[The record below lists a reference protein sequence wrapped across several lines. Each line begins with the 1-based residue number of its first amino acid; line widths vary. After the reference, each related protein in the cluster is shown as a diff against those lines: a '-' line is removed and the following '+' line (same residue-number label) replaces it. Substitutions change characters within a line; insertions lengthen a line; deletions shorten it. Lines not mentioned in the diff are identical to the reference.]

1 MKILIVD
8 DSETFRQSVV
18 HLLTLRGHEVLEAA
32 DGLSGVKMARAHLPD
47 VIVSDIVMSQV
58 DGYAM
63 TAVLRQH
70 SATADIPLVLMTGA
84 ADLQGMRKGMTL
96 GADDYIAKPFKM
108 DELIA
113 ILNQRVHRRQAM
125 LKEMDRKLSALGKDI
140 HVGLPA
146 GLQTQLDQ
154 ILQTSRMLA
163 STTPARSA
171 PETAHLAE
179 SIHAAARQ
187 VERLTVNLFLHAQLA
202 LFGTDPEQLKALRQA
217 HFTGAESAVGLQA
230 RLQADAA
237 GRSSDLK
244 LKLAPCTVAMA
255 EPHLA
260 KLVAELVA
268 NAFQFSPLH
277 TPVNVQCL
285 DDGHNFLL
293 TVADQG
299 PGIPAERTTQIL
311 QSETPR
317 MVQSG
322 TGLGLP
328 IVRRLIELHGGKL
341 VINSEPSKGTTIRV
355 SLPASPPP
363 AVPQQSAPEAQL
375 G

>member
-8 DSETFRQSVV
+8 DSAPFRQSVV

-32 DGLSGVKMARAHLPD
+32 DGLSGVKMARTHLPD

-70 SATADIPLVLMTGA
+70 PATADIPLVLMTGV

-96 GADDYIAKPFKM
+96 GADDYVAKPFKM
-108 DELIA
+108 DELVA
-113 ILNQRVHRRQAM
+113 ILNQRVHRRQAL

-140 HVGLPA
+140 HVGLPS
-146 GLQTQLDQ
+146 GLQMQIGQ
-154 ILQTSRMLA
+154 ILQAARALA

-171 PETAHLAE
+171 TETASLAE
-179 SIHAAARQ
+179 AIHSAAKQ
-187 VERLTVNLFLHAQLA
+187 VERLATNLFLHAQLA
-202 LFGTDPEQLKALRQA
+202 LFGTDPEQLKALRQVQT
-217 HFTGAESAVGLQA
+217 TGAENVIDTQA
-230 RLQADAA
+230 RRQADAL
-237 GRSSDLK
+237 GRRSDLK
-244 LKLAPCTVAMA
+244 LKLTPCTVAMA

-260 KLVAELVA
+260 KLVAELVN

-277 TPVNVQCL
+277 TPVHLQCQ

-293 TVADQG
+293 TVTDQG
-299 PGIPAERTTQIL
+299 PGMTAEQINQAL
-311 QSETPR
+311 QSETPQ
-317 MVQSG
+317 MSPSG
-322 TGLGLP
+322 IGLGLP
-328 IVRRLIELHGGKL
+328 IVRRLVELHGGKL
-341 VINSEPSKGTTIRV
+341 LIHGEPTKGTTLRV

-363 AVPQQSAPEAQL
+363 AVPPPNAAEAPL